1 MKLNK
6 MQLTESYF
14 KKHFPEIYKHVV
26 ELPPKKFQEKL
37 YWYHYGLSDY
47 PKCKLCGNPTT
58 FKCFSQGYRLYCSRK
73 CLNSDPAKIEKTKE
87 VCLSKYGA
95 IAPAGNAEVM
105 QKMKNTNMERYGVP
119 VAMQSKEIQ
128 ERAKQTCRDKYGYEW
143 NGAVPELVEKRKN
156 TNQQKYGAITP
167 FAVQELR
174 DKASRTKLRLYG
186 DENYNNPQQIK
197 ATQEKLYGGCGNASD
212 ILKEKFLQTRRSGIM
227 SVYDFIL
234 GYTDDGDWICKCPHP
249 ECNKC
254 EEKTFIISPKL
265 YWSSRHHPEIE
276 TCTKLLPYQSEWG
289 TGTTIEL
296 FIRNILDEY
305 GIPYETNVKIL
316 DGLEIDVWVP
326 SKNIGIEVNGTYFHS
341 DLMKPKNYHINKF
354 KIAKNKGI
362 RLISIWSD
370 QIYSKPD
377 IVKSLLLT
385 KLGCCGQSIYARKC
399 EVREVNSKQ
408 AAKFLDANH
417 IQGHTPTSVRL
428 GLYYNNQL
436 MSVMTFTQKL
446 GCQGS
451 KQKQEGEWVLNRFC
465 NKLNARVVGGASKL
479 LKYFISH
486 FKPAIITS
494 FSANDISDGGLYK
507 TLGFES
513 DEKINSS
520 YFYVK
525 NEHRWHRST
534 FTKDAIV
541 ARGWRNSKDGW
552 TEKEVMDEMKFFRIY
567 DSGTIKWIYKIK
579 EEL

>member
-1 MKLNK
+1 MNIEELNK
-6 MQLTESYF
+6 MQLTGSYF
-14 KKHFPEIYKHVV
+14 KKHFPEIYKLVI

-37 YWYHYGLSDY
+37 YWYHHGLSDY
-47 PKCKLCGNPTT
+47 PKCKLCGKPTI

-87 VCLSKYGA
+87 VCLNKYGA
-95 IAPAGNAEVM
+95 IAPAGNIKVM
-105 QKMKNTNMERYGVP
+105 QKMKNTNMKRYGVP
-119 VAMQSKEIQ
+119 IAMQSKEIQ
-128 ERAKQTCRDKYGYEW
+128 ERAKQTCRDKYGYDW
-143 NGAVPELVEKRKN
+143 NGAVPELVEKRKKN
-156 TNQQKYGAITP
+156 YKEHYGGIG
-167 FAVQELR
+167 FAVPELKEKSHKKNKER
-174 DKASRTKLRLYG
+174 NGSAT
-186 DENYNNPQQIK
+186 YNNPQQIK
-197 ATQEKLYGGCGNASD
+197 ATQEKLYGGCGFASD
-212 ILKEKFLQTRRSGIM
+212 QLSKKARQTYIDKYGKFS
-227 SVYDFIL
+227 
-234 GYTDDGDWICKCPHP
+234 
-249 ECNKC
+249 
-254 EEKTFIISPKL
+254 ISN
-265 YWSSRHHPEIE
+265 STS
-276 TCTKLLPYQSEWG
+276 
-289 TGTTIEL
+289 IEL

-305 GIPYETNVKIL
+305 DIPYETNVKIL

-341 DLMKPKNYHINKF
+341 DLMKPKDYHINKF
-354 KIAKNKGI
+354 KIAKSKGI

-370 QIYSKPD
+370 QIYSKPE

-385 KLGCCGQSIYARKC
+385 KLGCCEQSIYARKC
-399 EVREVNSKQ
+399 TVQEVSSKQ

-436 MSVMTFTQKL
+436 VSIMTFTQKL

-451 KQKQEGEWVLNRFC
+451 KQKQEGEWALNRFC
-465 NKLNARVVGGASKL
+465 NKLNTRVVGGASKL
-479 LKYFISH
+479 LKYFISY
-486 FKPAIITS
+486 FKPTIITS

-507 TLGFES
+507 TLGFTS

-534 FTKDAIV
+534 FTKDAII
-541 ARGWRNSKDGW
+541 ARGWRDSKDGW